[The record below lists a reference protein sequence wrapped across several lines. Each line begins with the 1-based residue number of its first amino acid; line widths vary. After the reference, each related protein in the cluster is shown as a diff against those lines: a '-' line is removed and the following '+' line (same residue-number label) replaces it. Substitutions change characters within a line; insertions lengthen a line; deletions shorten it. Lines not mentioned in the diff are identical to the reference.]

1 MRQANV
7 FLAAILLIAVL
18 CGCSKGTPSGKVVSA
33 EPYPEAVEAGK
44 TAEAVVPGTEKAAE
58 PESKEESPLQKDG
71 AAQPKSEKEPPTK
84 QQTSTLKS
92 KPVENAT
99 EPMTSPSPEPAPA
112 TPASTPD
119 KSEPKPTPSAEPTP
133 APTPPPK
140 PAEVHTHSYVET
152 VVAPT
157 CEAGGYTKHV
167 CTCGDSYTDKPTEAL
182 GHAYEQTGHADAT
195 TASAGYTEYTC
206 SRCGASYRDTIPQ
219 LVQTGASASDAQ
231 QVCNTVNSYI
241 QSHYAATDRR
251 GTYMGVTWVTS
262 PSDVQGAINSAIGAV
277 DLYAQYY
284 DAKSFWCGYID
295 DGGGSYTI
303 VLYWDTV

>member
-18 CGCSKGTPSGKVVSA
+18 CGCSKGTPSDMEVSA

-44 TAEAVVPGTEKAAE
+44 TAEALVPETEKAAE
-58 PESKEESPLQKDG
+58 SKSKEESPLKKDDT
-71 AAQPKSEKEPPTK
+71 AQPKSEKATPSK
-84 QQTSTLKS
+84 QQTSTPKS
-92 KPVENAT
+92 KPVENVT
-99 EPMTSPSPEPAPA
+99 EPTASHSQDSAPT
-112 TPASTPD
+112 TPASTPG
-119 KSEPKPTPSAEPTP
+119 KPEPKPTPSAEPVP
-133 APTPPPK
+133 APTPQPK
-140 PAEVHTHSYVET
+140 PAEVHTHSYAET

-157 CEAGGYTKHV
+157 CAAGGYTKHT
-167 CTCGDSYTDKPTEAL
+167 CACGDSYTDKPTEAL

-206 SRCGASYRDTIPQ
+206 SRCGASYRDAIPQ

-251 GTYMGVTWVTS
+251 GTYMGITWVTS
-262 PSDVQGAINSAIGAV
+262 SSDVQGAINSAISTV

-284 DAKSFWCGYID
+284 NAKSFWCSYTD